1 MKEVNIEQAQKLDD
15 ALGFVENCGSL
26 SGGVRRLLKE
36 GPETKKGAASVDA
49 TP

>member
-15 ALGFVENCGSL
+15 ALGFVENCCSL